1 MPWQRQAALVGGELI
16 RDEETGFLVPA
27 YPEVFITVPRQ
38 SGKTSETLGWLV
50 DRCFLWEPFD
60 GKPQSC
66 SYTAQS
72 GSEARKKFREDHVPI
87 LQGSPFWQPGSVA
100 RLSNDDTSA
109 HFPNGAS
116 IAVWNNSVGS
126 GHGFTIDL
134 GVLDEVFD
142 DTDDRREQALIPAM
156 ATRHDRQKL
165 ITSTAGTEDSV
176 VYDRKQE
183 AGRQSV
189 NDGRAEG
196 MAYFEWSADPDEDPE
211 DPATWERCMP
221 ALGHTITRRTVRTA
235 LEEMRKEGGDLA
247 EFSRAWLNIP
257 VKKAGLAVIPEAV
270 WLAVCDPDVSPNGG
284 LVLGVDATPDR
295 TAAAVVVADRTARV
309 ELVEH
314 EPGVGWV
321 ETRVSEL
328 AKKWNA
334 EIVVDLSGPLGGLA
348 ETLKS
353 AGRRVYPMQSREVGY
368 ASGGFYDR
376 VADHQIQVR
385 SNMDLTAAVLGA
397 QRRQSGDGWVWARR
411 SPNVDIS
418 PLVAATLAVHRATR
432 KRESAYASRVDS

>member
-1 MPWQRQAALVGGELI
+1 MVGGELV
-16 RDEETGFLVPA
+16 RDEETGFWVPA

-38 SGKTSETLGWLV
+38 SGKTTETMAWKV
-50 DRCFLWEPFD
+50 DRCFLWEGFD
-60 GKPQSC
+60 GKPQEC

-72 GSEARKKFREDHVPI
+72 GSEARKKFRNDYVPI
-87 LQGSPFWQPGSVA
+87 LQKSPFWQPETTVRMSADDMSVHFAGGS
-100 RLSNDDTSA
+100 
-109 HFPNGAS
+109 S
-116 IAVWNNSVGS
+116 ISVWNNSVGS

-165 ITSTAGTEDSV
+165 ITSTAGTEESV

-189 NDGRAEG
+189 TDGRDEG
-196 MAYFEWSADPDEDPE
+196 MAYFEWSADPAEDPE
-211 DPATWERCMP
+211 NPDTWSKCMP
-221 ALGHTITRRTVRTA
+221 ALGHTITKRTVRTA
-235 LEEMRKEGGDLA
+235 LEEMRKGDGDLA

-270 WLAVCDPDVSPNGG
+270 WLAVCAPDVSPNGG
-284 LVLGVDATPDR
+284 LTIGVDATPDR
-295 TAAAVVVADRTARV
+295 DFGAVAVADRTGRV

-314 EPGVGWV
+314 GPGVGWV
-321 ETRVSEL
+321 EDRVSEL

-334 EIVVDLSGPLGGLA
+334 EIVVDLSGPLGGLVD
-348 ETLKS
+348 TLKL
-353 AGRRVYPMQSREVGY
+353 ARRKVYGMQPREVGY
-368 ASGGFYDR
+368 ASGGFYDL
-376 VADHQIQVR
+376 VADRKVSVR
-385 SNMDLTAAVLGA
+385 SNMGLTAAVLGA

-432 KRESAYASRVDS
+432 KRESAYAARVES